1 MNPLSVLFIEPP
13 KDTWFVMGQ
22 YLPPPL
28 GILQLAAYLEKHD
41 ENAEIEVLDCQAKD
55 VDWRELEKRIAAV
68 NPDVIVPSGLAT
80 CNAYIT
86 ARAAET
92 AKTVNPDIL
101 TVAGG
106 QHFTATADESLVTYP
121 EIDVVIRGEGEET
134 LVDLLRA
141 HRDGRTLADVPGVSF
156 THDGSI
162 YHTPDRPLLAN
173 LDELPSPGYHLVEDV
188 IEKYQFE
195 SMADASKRYA
205 LIEGSR
211 GCTNNCSFCSQCVF
225 WRHKWRSKSPK
236 RIADEMQYVYET
248 YGISFQWLTDDNFGL
263 GGHTRE
269 LCEELIHRGLS
280 KELMWFMQAR
290 CDDVTEHHDVL
301 PTLRKAGL
309 RWVLTGVEN
318 SSEATLK
325 AFNKNLHPSD
335 AQAAVRLLKR
345 NDIFTQ
351 AMFIIG
357 ERRDSA
363 ASIAQLRAF
372 ANTLDPDLAIFGILT
387 PFPGT
392 RLYDDAKKNS
402 WIEDHNWTHYDMT
415 HAIMPTETLS
425 RRQVQEELYACY
437 RSYYGSLPRL
447 VKGLLTTNPLRRK
460 TYRYFA
466 KQNIMKELRDLFRGL
481 PNG

>member
-1 MNPLSVLFIEPP
+1 MSPLRVLFIEPP
-13 KDTWFVMGQ
+13 KDAWFVMGE

-55 VDWRELEKRIAAV
+55 VDWWGLEKRIANAD
-68 NPDVIVPSGLAT
+68 PDVVIPSGLAT

-86 ARAAET
+86 VRVAET

-101 TVAGG
+101 TVVGG
-106 QHFTATADESLVTYP
+106 QHFTATADESLATYH

-141 HRDGRTLADVPGVSF
+141 HRDGRPFTDVPGASF
-156 THDGSI
+156 IHNSSI
-162 YHTPDRPLLAN
+162 YHTPDRPLLTN
-173 LDELPSPGYHLVEDV
+173 LDELPYPGYHFVADV

-195 SMADASKRYA
+195 SMTDASKRYA

-225 WRHKWRSKSPK
+225 WRRKWRSKSPT

-248 YGISFQWLTDDNFGL
+248 YDIRFQWLTDDNFGL
-263 GGHTRE
+263 GGHTRA
-269 LCEELIHRGLS
+269 LCQELIRRGLS

-290 CDDVTEHHDVL
+290 CDDVAKHSDML

-318 SSEATLK
+318 SSESTLE
-325 AFNKNLHPSD
+325 AFNKRIRPGD
-335 AQAAVRLLKR
+335 AQEAVSLLKR

-357 ERRDSA
+357 ERQDSA
-363 ASIAQLRAF
+363 ESIAQLRAF
-372 ANTLDPDLAIFGILT
+372 ADALDPDLAIFSILT

-392 RLYDDAKKNS
+392 RLYDDALRNG
-402 WIEDHNWTHYDMT
+402 WIEDHNWAHYDMI
-415 HAIMPTETLS
+415 HAIIPTETLS
-425 RRQVQEELYACY
+425 LRQVQEELYACY
-437 RSYYGSLPRL
+437 RSYYGSWSRL
-447 VKGLLTTNPLRRK
+447 IKGLVTTNALRRK

-466 KQNIMKELRDLFRGL
+466 KQNIMKELRDLFRRIPSG
-481 PNG
+481 